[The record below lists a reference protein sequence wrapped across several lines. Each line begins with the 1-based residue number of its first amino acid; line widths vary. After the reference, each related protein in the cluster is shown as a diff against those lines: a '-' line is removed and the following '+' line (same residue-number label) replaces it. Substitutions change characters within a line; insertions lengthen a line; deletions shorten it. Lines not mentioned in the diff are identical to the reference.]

1 MRFLL
6 RLSVNK
12 GTIPGKVTPTGEH
25 AGVCAGGEGWAG
37 ACVCVACMPAHTCMY
52 KPCVEEKEVLI
63 LKCIFWIPL
72 KVY

>member
-12 GTIPGKVTPTGEH
+12 GTIPGKLTPTGEQT
-25 AGVCAGGEGWAG
+25 GVCAVGWG
-37 ACVCVACMPAHTCMY
+37 RLCVVCMPACTCVY

-63 LKCIFWIPL
+63 LRCIFWIPL
-72 KVY
+72 EVY